1 MFTSLR
7 LTLAI
12 LTVFFTPLAFAQH
25 GGGPPSNGG
34 GGGGRTGSTTPT
46 TGMPPGTGNLPGN
59 SLPAPQLERQPI
71 FISGSVVIGEGSAP
85 SEPVAIERVCN
96 GRAHKEGY
104 TDSKGH
110 YSIQLGQNF
119 EQQDVSESSDISTRG
134 IFGSSST
141 ARFGMPSSGV
151 DPRELL
157 NCELRAVLPG
167 FTSSNVMIHP
177 DGSFGQLK
185 VDTIVLQRVGRSEGT
200 TISMTT
206 MEAPSGARKAYEKAE
221 NALAHKKIADAEKQ
235 LNKAVNTFP
244 RFAAAWSLLGMIHLQ
259 GKQYDQATKEFE
271 QSIAADP
278 QYVNPY
284 AGLAN
289 IAARQSQ
296 WKDTI
301 RFSDQAERLNPL
313 AFPEVYFFSSLAYFN
328 LGNVDSAEQ
337 KVRKFISIDTGH
349 RKPVAM
355 LLLSDIL
362 VRKRDFAGAVQQT
375 EQYLAMAPDAPN
387 APDIRNKL
395 KRLQQLSATAGKP

>member
-1 MFTSLR
+1 MSTSPR
-7 LTLAI
+7 LTITLLAI
-12 LTVFFTPLAFAQH
+12 LFAPLAFAQH
-25 GGGPPSNGG
+25 GGGPPAS
-34 GGGGRTGSTTPT
+34 GGGGRTGPT
-46 TGMPPGTGNLPGN
+46 NPNAGVPTGNGNLPGN
-59 SLPAPQLERQPI
+59 SMPAPQLERQPI
-71 FISGSVVIGEGSAP
+71 FISGSVVVGEGSAP

-104 TDSKGH
+104 TDSKGR

-119 EQQDVSESSDISTRG
+119 EQQDVSETSDISTRG
-134 IFGSSST
+134 VFGQSGSS
-141 ARFGMPSSGV
+141 RFGMPATGV
-151 DPRELL
+151 NPRDLL

-167 FTSSNVMIHP
+167 YTSSNVMIHP

-206 MEAPSGARKAYEKAE
+206 MEAPGGARKAFDKAE
-221 NALAHKKIADAEKQ
+221 NALAHKKTADAEKQ

-244 RFAAAWSLLGMIHLQ
+244 RFAAAWSLLGMIHLE
-259 GKQYDQATKEFE
+259 GKQLDQASKEFDR
-271 QSIAADP
+271 SIAADP

-289 IAARQSQ
+289 IAARQEQ

-301 RFSDQAERLNPL
+301 RFSDQVERLNPT
-313 AFPEVYFFSSLAYFN
+313 AFPEVYFFSSLAYYK
-328 LGNVDSAEQ
+328 LGNLDSAEK

-349 RKPVAM
+349 RRPVAM

-362 VRKRDFAGAVQQT
+362 IAKRDFAGAVQQT

-387 APDIRNKL
+387 VADVRIKL
-395 KRLQQLSATAGKP
+395 KRLQELSASAIKP